1 MNDGVTRMERTTGR
15 GRWHHEDAEEMRGRP
30 DEDDRTRMQEEMRG
44 RLDEDDGA
52 TRTETMASREWR
64 GWHHEDGEERRGR
77 PVNKIK
83 ITMS

>member
-1 MNDGVTRMERTTGR
+1 
-15 GRWHHEDAEEMRGRP
+15 MRGGP